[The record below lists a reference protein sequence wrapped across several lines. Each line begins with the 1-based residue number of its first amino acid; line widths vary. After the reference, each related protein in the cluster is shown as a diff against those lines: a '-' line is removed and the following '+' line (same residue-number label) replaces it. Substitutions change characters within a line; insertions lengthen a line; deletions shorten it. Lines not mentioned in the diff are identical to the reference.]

1 MMMAKK
7 NSAEPE
13 SSRDSKESSRIK
25 RLKDART
32 VFIQTLGMNLLV
44 SFSKLSI
51 GALTNSLSMIAD
63 GFHSLLDASSNILG
77 IIGLSISAKPAD
89 EGHPYGHR
97 KFEALAAIGIS
108 FLMFFACFEVI
119 SEVLNRFMH
128 AAESPKVTTVSYVV
142 MVASIIISVLVSRYE
157 TKKSQELN
165 SKLLEADSKH
175 TMSDVFVSIGVILS
189 LIAVQLEFYLVDI
202 VASLLIVLLIFKAGY
217 EIIEAHLGILVDAV
231 VLKPQLVKPVVLAV
245 PGVMGCHKIRSRGL
259 EDHIF
264 IDLHVQVK
272 GHLSVEEGHKI
283 AYRVEDAL
291 MKEFSGVV
299 DVVVHIE
306 EED

>member
-1 MMMAKK
+1 M
-7 NSAEPE
+7 
-13 SSRDSKESSRIK
+13 KE
-25 RLKDART
+25 ART
-32 VFIQTLGMNLLV
+32 VFVKTLGMNLLV
-44 SFSKLSI
+44 SLSKLSI
-51 GALTNSLSMIAD
+51 GLMTNSLSMIAD
-63 GFHSLLDASSNILG
+63 GFHSLLDASSNVLG
-77 IIGLSISAKPAD
+77 IIGLSIAVKPAD

-119 SEVLNRFMH
+119 SEAVDRITYQADNPQVSL
-128 AAESPKVTTVSYVV
+128 VSYVV
-142 MVASIIISVLVSRYE
+142 MVSSIIISILVSRYE
-157 TKKSQELN
+157 TQKSKELS

-175 TMSDVFVSIGVILS
+175 TMSDVFVSVGVILS
-189 LIAVQLEFYLVDI
+189 LVAVQFEFYAVDVI
-202 VASLLIVLLIFKAGY
+202 ASLLIVLIIFKAGY

-231 VLKPQLVKPVVLAV
+231 VLDPHNVKPIVLTV

-283 AYRVEDAL
+283 AYQVEDAL
-291 MKEFSGVV
+291 MAEFPGVV